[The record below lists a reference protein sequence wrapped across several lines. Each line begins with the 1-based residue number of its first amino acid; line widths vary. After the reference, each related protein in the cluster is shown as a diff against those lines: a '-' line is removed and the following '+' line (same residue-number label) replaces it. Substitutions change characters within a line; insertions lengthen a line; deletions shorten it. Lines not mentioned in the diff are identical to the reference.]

1 MSLASKL
8 SDGQPLPPNPYEQGS
23 DNYEAYERCLQ
34 LERRPAWNAVLDDL
48 PHSHPYE
55 DILRDMTS
63 IVTAR
68 VLGHG
73 LCFAPNDSGRNALVC
88 DILACSQLELALLAY
103 LYVFGLIRVCT
114 SAYVFRLLQ

>member
-8 SDGQPLPPNPYEQGS
+8 SDVQPLPPNPYEQGS
-23 DNYEAYERCLQ
+23 DNHEAYERCLQ
-34 LERRPAWNAVLDDL
+34 LERRPAWNAVLDD
-48 PHSHPYE
+48 PHE

>member
-8 SDGQPLPPNPYEQGS
+8 SDVQPLPPNPYEQGS
-23 DNYEAYERCLQ
+23 DNHEAYERCLQ

-48 PHSHPYE
+48 PHNHPYE

-73 LCFAPNDSGRNALVC
+73 LHLAPNDSGRNALVR